1 MSSEEITPKSIIQGL
16 MSRDPKQQI
25 ISIKNI
31 SKLFSSISP
40 DKFRKEFIPFLITCI
55 PEEEDD
61 VLGELFKVYRDI
73 FNYIGGQN
81 YIKDTF
87 PLVELIFH
95 TGDVDIRKELIIY
108 LRHIIDK
115 QDEFSD
121 VEKDLFDL
129 MKNLAN
135 TEDSSNDNGFI
146 GLSAEFFGDFKEKYR
161 NQIYNFYM
169 QFAQKKNQGKSIKI
183 QISSNLQK
191 IAKYIQKKE
200 FTELFEFLMEEKCD
214 TVRFNLV
221 ESIGH
226 LKEKE
231 KNKLEEYEDFV
242 ADKIKKF
249 SEDESWRVRLM
260 LAKFI
265 PDIFELVKKI
275 NDNNNSEIK
284 NIVLKSYIKLL
295 QDKEGEVRSIA
306 CQKLEEAAEFLK
318 DMEDFDKIL
327 SCLKNLKSDPLPY
340 VRSSLASNILSV
352 APIVN
357 TKKTNEFIFSI
368 SLDLIKDEAHDI
380 RMLIIK
386 NLDRLNEVVNINN
399 YVQGIIPSL
408 IEISDNNNWRIRN
421 EVQEIIPTI
430 AIIVDKKLFL
440 ENIMSICLKW
450 LTDQVYVIRQ
460 NACKILKKIYGT
472 CKSEDFKKKL
482 LNKVGSMAKNE
493 SYLIRSTVV
502 LLIKEFL
509 KDEYELDFVE
519 KKLFPILA
527 KLSKDNISNVRQSCA
542 QAVKKLV
549 RLSKNKDVVKECKDI
564 IDELKIDKDMEVVYS
579 ANDN

>member
-1 MSSEEITPKSIIQGL
+1 MSTEQINTKTIIEDIVSL
-16 MSRDPKQQI
+16 DPRRQCKA
-25 ISIKNI
+25 IKNI
-31 SKLFSSISP
+31 SKIQSDISP
-40 DKFRKEFIPFLITCI
+40 DKFRKEFLPFLLKCVN
-55 PEEEDD
+55 EEEDE
-61 VLGELFKVYRDI
+61 VLQEILKVYRDI
-73 FNYIGGQN
+73 FNLMGGKK
-81 YIKDTF
+81 YLKDLF
-87 PLVELIFH
+87 PLIELVLH
-95 TGDVDIRKELIIY
+95 TGDPNIRKEMITCF
-108 LRHIIDK
+108 RHLIDK

-121 VEKDLFDL
+121 IEKELFETIQ
-129 MKNLAN
+129 NLAN
-135 TEDSSNDNGFI
+135 SEDPSHEIGFI
-146 GLSAEFFGDFKEKYR
+146 TFTSEFFGDFKEKNR
-161 NQIYNFYM
+161 NHIYSIFK
-169 QFAQKKNQGKSIKI
+169 QFIEKKGQGKLIKI
-183 QISSNLQK
+183 ELSSNLSK
-191 IAKYIQKKE
+191 LSKYLNKNDFI
-200 FTELFEFLMEEKCD
+200 ELFNILMKENCD
-214 TVRFNLV
+214 AVRFNLV
-221 ESIGH
+221 QALANLKDKTKLDGYENFIG
-226 LKEKE
+226 E
-231 KNKLEEYEDFV
+231 N
-242 ADKIKKF
+242 ITKF

-295 QDKEGEVRSIA
+295 QDKEGEVRSTA

-318 DMEDFDKIL
+318 DMEEFDKIL

-430 AIIVDKKLFL
+430 ALIVDKKLFL
-440 ENIMSICLKW
+440 ENIMPICLKW

-472 CKSEDFKKKL
+472 CKSEEFKKKL
-482 LNKVGSMAKNE
+482 LNKIGSMAKNE
-493 SYLIRSTVV
+493 SYLIRTTVV

-527 KLSKDNISNVRQSCA
+527 KLSKDLISNVRQSCA

-564 IDELKIDKDMEVVYS
+564 IDELKIDKDMEVVYA

>member
-1 MSSEEITPKSIIQGL
+1 
-16 MSRDPKQQI
+16 
-25 ISIKNI
+25 
-31 SKLFSSISP
+31 
-40 DKFRKEFIPFLITCI
+40 
-55 PEEEDD
+55 
-61 VLGELFKVYRDI
+61 
-73 FNYIGGQN
+73 
-81 YIKDTF
+81 
-87 PLVELIFH
+87 
-95 TGDVDIRKELIIY
+95 
-108 LRHIIDK
+108 
-115 QDEFSD
+115 
-121 VEKDLFDL
+121 
-129 MKNLAN
+129 
-135 TEDSSNDNGFI
+135 
-146 GLSAEFFGDFKEKYR
+146 
-161 NQIYNFYM
+161 
-169 QFAQKKNQGKSIKI
+169 
-183 QISSNLQK
+183 
-191 IAKYIQKKE
+191 
-200 FTELFEFLMEEKCD
+200 
-214 TVRFNLV
+214 
-221 ESIGH
+221 
-226 LKEKE
+226 
-231 KNKLEEYEDFV
+231 
-242 ADKIKKF
+242 
-249 SEDESWRVRLM
+249 M

-295 QDKEGEVRSIA
+295 QDKEGEVRSTA

-318 DMEDFDKIL
+318 DMEEFDKIL

-430 AIIVDKKLFL
+430 ALIVDKKLFL
-440 ENIMSICLKW
+440 ENIMPICLKW

-472 CKSEDFKKKL
+472 CKSEEFKKKL
-482 LNKVGSMAKNE
+482 LNKIGSMAKNE
-493 SYLIRSTVV
+493 SYLIRTTVV

-527 KLSKDNISNVRQSCA
+527 KLSKDLISNVRQSCA

-564 IDELKIDKDMEVVYS
+564 IDELKIDKDMEVVYA
-579 ANDN
+579 ANEIYEGKLRDDISDTKGKKFNDIKTGSVKKEEAKQSQEKKRKIKFKKYCNAFNVSNNKLTTIEGIQNVLEALLPDLSFPSKLSKVQLIQWIDISRNKLTSIHRDMCELHYVKILYVHGNNIQEIEKVTALGNCKSLTALTLYGNPMDHIKGYRNFIIEMCPLLEKLDGAVISEKELDIIKFHGSRYGEVRDKKNN